1 MNSIFKVGLM
11 CTLLFAWI
19 VNGWS
24 TSLYAKITSELVF
37 FIIYCLVD
45 QCVIGNA
52 KFSVGY

>member
-1 MNSIFKVGLM
+1 M

-24 TSLYAKITSELVF
+24 TSLLYAKITSELVF

-52 KFSVGY
+52 KFSLGY